1 MAVAIYV
8 RVSTEEQ
15 RERQSIN
22 TQRDFATRYC
32 ALHELAIHETYADD
46 GVSGT
51 VPLHLRPGGV
61 KLLQDARNGKF
72 SQLLI
77 FKLDRLGRETRLILD
92 AEAELRKLN
101 VRVRSMTEEFD
112 TGSPTGQLML
122 TMLSG
127 FATHER
133 EVIRERSVLGTNRLA
148 EAGAWLGGIV
158 PYGYLKQGERGQSR
172 LVVCDEPSAGLKQS
186 EAEVVRTI
194 YRLCA
199 KEKKSCQRIADHL
212 NRTAV
217 PCGSAVNAGK
227 RNARTATIWRPSHVR
242 NMIVS
247 TTYMGTHHYGK
258 RSVDKNRKPISRSV
272 PAIVSEETWNAA
284 QLVLRSNLIMS
295 KRNCAQ
301 PYLLRGLIKCGLCGL
316 TYSGIRIGEQKD
328 HYYRCNGRQFARG
341 RFGLSGK
348 KCPSKNLNGEYVERL
363 VWADIEA
370 FLRDPGEV
378 LEKLRQRMSLQDG
391 ERAQRQTELDAFIS
405 RLADKT
411 AERERVLGLFR
422 RGRIGDAELDTQLD
436 LIDAEAAGL
445 QAEIEAAS
453 RFLSTEDQATQ
464 FRNAE
469 SLLALLRKRLEQPI
483 SPDLKRQIVEALVE
497 SVVANTVER
506 WGVAQSE
513 ITIVY
518 RFGEPTVA
526 AILVLPRSHRLEMR
540 KRPPEEL
547 NTLADHLLRRRLVL
561 KLLQREVA
569 ERLGVSNATIVN
581 WESGRTKPEHNYMPA
596 IICFLGYNPLPPSK
610 TWAGRLVGSRTALG
624 LSQKRAAKQMGVDA
638 STLARWEHGE
648 REPLGSYLVRATG
661 FVGLVESASF
671 GVMSKIA

>member
-1 MAVAIYV
+1 MPVAIYV

-22 TQRDFATRYC
+22 TQRDFAARYC
-32 ALHELAIHETYADD
+32 ALHELPIYETYADD

-51 VPLHLRPGGV
+51 IPLHLRPGGIR
-61 KLLQDARNGKF
+61 LLQDARNGKF

-92 AEAELRKLN
+92 AEAELRKLS

-148 EAGAWLGGIV
+148 EAGAWMGGIV
-158 PYGYLKQGERGQSR
+158 PYGYRKQGERSESR
-172 LVVCDEPSAGLKQS
+172 LVVCDEPSTGVKAT

-194 YRLCA
+194 YRMCA
-199 KEKKSCQRIADHL
+199 NEKKSCQRIADHL

-217 PCGSAVNAGK
+217 PCGSDSEAGK
-227 RNARTATIWRPSHVR
+227 RNTRTATIWRPSHVR
-242 NMIVS
+242 NMIVN
-247 TTYMGTHHYGK
+247 TTYMGIHLYGK
-258 RSVDKNRKPISRSV
+258 RSVDKNRKPIRRSV
-272 PAIVSEETWNAA
+272 PAIVPEETWNAA
-284 QLVLRSNLIMS
+284 QQVLRSNLIMS

-348 KCPSKNLNGEYVERL
+348 KCPSKNLNGDYVERL

-378 LEKLRQRMSLQDG
+378 LEKLRQRMSLQHE
-391 ERAQRQTELDAFIS
+391 ERAQRQAELDVFIS

-411 AERERVLGLFR
+411 SERERVLGLFR

-453 RFLSTEDQATQ
+453 RFLSTEDQAAQ

-469 SLLALLRKRLEQPI
+469 SLLDVLRKRLEQPI

-518 RFGEPTVA
+518 RFGQPAEA
-526 AILVLPRSHRLEMR
+526 AVLVLPRSHKLQMR
-540 KRPPEEL
+540 KRPPEQL
-547 NTLADHLLRRRLVL
+547 ITLADHLLRRRLVL

-569 ERLGVSNATIVN
+569 ERLGVSTATIVN

-610 TWAGRLVGSRTALG
+610 TWAGRLVDARTALG
-624 LSQKRAAKQMGVDA
+624 LSQKQAARQMGVDA
-638 STLARWEHGE
+638 STLARWERGE
-648 REPLGSYLVRATG
+648 REPLGSFAVLATH
-661 FVGLVESASF
+661 FVGLVESARF
-671 GVMSKIA
+671 GGLTKIA

>member
-1 MAVAIYV
+1 MNYPSTKPLQMTACPGLYRFIYV
-8 RVSTEEQ
+8 LVE
-15 RERQSIN
+15 
-22 TQRDFATRYC
+22 FAFF
-32 ALHELAIHETYADD
+32 
-46 GVSGT
+46 
-51 VPLHLRPGGV
+51 
-61 KLLQDARNGKF
+61 QDARDGKF

-158 PYGYLKQGERGQSR
+158 PYGYRKQGERGQSR
-172 LVVCDEPSAGLKQS
+172 LVVSDDLSPGLNQS

-194 YRLCA
+194 YRMCS
-199 KEKKSCQRIADHL
+199 KEKKSCQRIADQL

-217 PCGSAVNAGK
+217 PCGSASTAGK
-227 RNARTATIWRPSHVR
+227 RNARTATIWRPSHIR

-247 TTYMGTHHYGK
+247 TTYMGIHLYGK
-258 RSVDKNRKPISRSV
+258 RSVDKNRKPIPRPV
-272 PAIVSEETWNAA
+272 PAIVPEETWNAA
-284 QLVLRSNLIMS
+284 QLVLHSNLIMS

-363 VWADIEA
+363 VWSDIEA
-370 FLRDPGEV
+370 FLRNPGEI
-378 LEKLRQRMSLQDG
+378 LERLRERMSLQHG
-391 ERAQRQTELDAFIS
+391 ERGRRQADLDTLVL
-405 RLADKT
+405 RLGEKSS
-411 AERERVLGLFR
+411 ERERVLGLFR

-436 LIDAEAAGL
+436 LIDTEAAGL

-453 RFLSTEDQATQ
+453 RFLSTEDQTAQ

-483 SPDLKRQIVEALVE
+483 SPELKRQIVEALVQG
-497 SVVANTVER
+497 VVAHTVER
-506 WGVAQSE
+506 WGIAQSE
-513 ITIVY
+513 ITITY
-518 RFGEPTVA
+518 RFGQPTEA
-526 AILVLPRSHRLEMR
+526 AVLVLPRSHSLQMR
-540 KRPPEEL
+540 KRPPEQL

-569 ERLGVSNATIVN
+569 ERLGVSTASIVN
-581 WESGRTKPEHNYMPA
+581 WESGRSEPGHNYMPA
-596 IICFLGYNPLPPSK
+596 IIRFLGYNPLPPAK
-610 TWAGRLVGSRTALG
+610 TWAGRLVSSRTALG
-624 LSQKRAAKQMGVDA
+624 LSQKQAAKRMGVDA
-638 STLARWEHGE
+638 STLARWERGE
-648 REPLGSYLVRATG
+648 RKPAGSFFTVATR
-661 FVGLVESASF
+661 FVSLVEPADL
-671 GVMSKIA
+671 GLLAKTA